1 MSDKDERKRAEEE
14 AQRKAE
20 DAARERREEEER
32 RAAERAQAAQE
43 AADAQRASASES
55 FERRP
60 VRPVDDSTETGREL
74 DALQSLADEP
84 EDRDPTVPAYS
95 MTIPEDEIRTS
106 VTIPENEIRFTPNAV
121 PEPPEDPYARVLAA
135 SARMQQGAAP
145 GGRPVNFDALDAQAD
160 EADASSAAAAQA
172 NLASSPLALPPG
184 APMPPPQMPPG
195 LPPPPAA
202 TPAMAAAGGPLSA
215 PSLPPSMAAPPPP
228 PAPLPQQQR
237 QADARQ
243 EAVAPQGA
251 RIPQDVRTAAMPPDE
266 PRLAEQE
273 PRLAATSASLPAQG
287 VDTGEP
293 RVSDEDE
300 ARSALR
306 QERTMKALGY
316 ILRLAGGI
324 GGAALYN
331 RGGSEVAATMLARGL
346 GGVGGALTGASPTT
360 QQARISQARRGD
372 DQRAQQ
378 GQEMDLRRLSQA
390 AAERRQAMLDE
401 QGASRLDLE
410 GRRVAAMEEGLGL
423 RAQQTEAQAAA
434 ARALAEERS
443 QRGSRLGEE
452 AQLERDLDTTDSE
465 VSRQAQRELRTL
477 NAQQPPDRQIPDE
490 EIDGM
495 TGRAAR
501 QLYAQMTR
509 PYGNRTR
516 ETRRGDGSGG
526 GGVAAARQIL
536 IDSGYR
542 PEAVD
547 VMRSRDVLAEAA
559 RVARASAPASA
570 TGTVLAGTGE
580 DAVRSAEEVSAPA
593 IQEFRRAWASS
604 RSAYSAFNVLEDV
617 QREYGA
623 RAAVSPEAIGRVAV
637 AVVPLRAMVARVQG
651 TGVINPGEAPLI
663 NAALPNPTDLARTLL
678 GQQPAKLAAWR
689 EALTTDLDAQMEAL
703 GVPPEGRVRA
713 LDNIQRARVG
723 TAEREEQDA
732 QRGGAARPAS
742 GAATYTIRRPNG
754 TSATTDRRDVA
765 LAAQARGLT
774 VEGL

>member
-14 AQRKAE
+14 ARRKAE
-20 DAARERREEEER
+20 EAARERREEEER
-32 RAAERAQAAQE
+32 RATERAQAAQE
-43 AADAQRASASES
+43 AADAQRASAAES

-60 VRPVDDSTETGREL
+60 VRPVDDSTEAGREL

-160 EADASSAAAAQA
+160 EADVASAAAAQA

-228 PAPLPQQQR
+228 PAPLPQQQQ

-243 EAVAPQGA
+243 EAVTPQGA
-251 RIPQDVRTAAMPPDE
+251 RIPQDVRTAAMPSDE

-316 ILRLAGGI
+316 LFKLAGGI

-331 RGGSEVAATMLARGL
+331 RGGSEVAARLMSSGL
-346 GGVGGALTGASPTT
+346 GTIGGALTGASPTA

-423 RAQQTEAQAAA
+423 RAEQTSAQAEA
-434 ARALAEERS
+434 ARALAAQRER
-443 QRGSRLGEE
+443 Q
-452 AQLERDLDTTDSE
+452 AQFQGDAAEMERAERDPTSE
-465 VSRQAQRELRTL
+465 ISRQAQRELSAINSRVPESIRL
-477 NAQQPPDRQIPDE
+477 SDE
-490 EIDGM
+490 EIANFTAVEARALRRTLERPLGERRRAMGGPGDGGPARNDTVLGSAPRSYREYLAREYPGDFQGRSEDEQVAAADAAWRRLSATERRPYISGSAAANTRDDDQRAATANSIPGWSLRADVPPPDTVAIRTASWLAASDTTM
-495 TGRAAR
+495 NRSLGTALSLIDNISLTERGGSALGFDSEQTARFGRAIDAAISEMTSYVNTGALNEADQAR
-501 QLYAQMTR
+501 YERMFGSLTDLTSNEVIRERLTAIKR
-509 PYGNRTR
+509 ELGAKARTR
-516 ETRRGDGSGG
+516 MESLGFQRGGGSGG
-526 GGVAAARQIL
+526 GGGGATIRVRTPRGIAV
-536 IDSGYR
+536 R
-542 PEAVD
+542 PD
-547 VMRSRDVLAEAA
+547 TPAE
-559 RVARASAPASA
+559 RARAERS
-570 TGTVLAGTGE
+570 GFEVL
-580 DAVRSAEEVSAPA
+580 
-593 IQEFRRAWASS
+593 Q
-604 RSAYSAFNVLEDV
+604 
-617 QREYGA
+617 
-623 RAAVSPEAIGRVAV
+623 
-637 AVVPLRAMVARVQG
+637 
-651 TGVINPGEAPLI
+651 
-663 NAALPNPTDLARTLL
+663 
-678 GQQPAKLAAWR
+678 
-689 EALTTDLDAQMEAL
+689 
-703 GVPPEGRVRA
+703 
-713 LDNIQRARVG
+713 
-723 TAEREEQDA
+723 
-732 QRGGAARPAS
+732 
-742 GAATYTIRRPNG
+742 
-754 TSATTDRRDVA
+754 
-765 LAAQARGLT
+765 
-774 VEGL
+774 